1 VEPSRIYV
9 DLLKTDGQGR
19 ILLATVGTREDLS
32 RQGIELEEGM
42 ILPLYAD
49 DLNSEG
55 QRDDLV
61 MDGVARFDAKTGE
74 WVAEI
79 ERDAIRH
86 ESEVQ
91 D

>member
-1 VEPSRIYV
+1 MEPSRIYV
-9 DLLKTDGQGR
+9 DLLKTDGQSR
-19 ILLATVGTREDLS
+19 ILLTTVGTSEDLS

-49 DLNSEG
+49 DLNSKG
-55 QRDDLV
+55 QRGDLV

-79 ERDAIRH
+79 ERDAIGH